1 MSQDVINV
9 SDTAEDVY
17 RQMAVQFI
25 KYTNRIIEETGSAA
39 VAITGGTVVEG
50 FVAALVS
57 DEFTESV
64 NWEHIHFL
72 WTDERFVNHD
82 DPDSYFGRIRDLL
95 GHGNVSSLHFY
106 GVKTCI
112 GSVMNAAAGYEREV
126 DTVLRGLDKEAL
138 DLAILDIGQDGHV
151 AGLFPKS
158 SVLLDETHKVVP
170 VKDGKVW
177 DRISMT
183 FSFLAQAKAVWFGVV
198 GESKR
203 AALKKV
209 LFQREDCQGM
219 PWQERAVCA
228 LPGAVLCQ
236 ERIEWFVEAC
246 TYQS

>member
-17 RQMAVQFI
+17 RHMAIQFI
-25 KYTNRIIEETGSAA
+25 KYTNQVIEETGSAV

-50 FVAALVS
+50 LMTLLVS
-57 DEFTESV
+57 DEFTSSV
-64 NWEHIHFL
+64 KWGHIHFL
-72 WTDERFVNHD
+72 WSDERFVDHD
-82 DPDSYFGRIRDLL
+82 DPDSYFGRMRELL
-95 GHGNVSSLHFY
+95 GRGNVTSLHAY

-126 DTVLRGLDKEAL
+126 ETVLKGLDKDSL

-158 SVLLDETHKVVP
+158 SILLEQEHKIVP

-183 FSFLAQAKAVWFGVV
+183 FSFLSKAKVVWFGVV

-203 AALKKV
+203 AALKKI
-209 LFQREDCQGM
+209 LFQRKDCQGM
-219 PWQERAVCA
+219 SWEERVDCA

-236 ERIEWFVEAC
+236 DQVEWFVERAS
-246 TYQS
+246 YQP